1 MVRKVNATLLY
12 SRRFVN
18 YFRTSPP
25 YISGDSIA
33 DLCGT
38 VLFPHKLWNI
48 KTKFRKGKNPRLVFC
63 PSSKYL
69 HLHKNYNAEE
79 RISILVLGNGDHD
92 FNEVELKQVG
102 QIAEKVYVQNLD
114 HDIDNFEV
122 LPIGI
127 ENLRLGQNGRLALV
141 RKLVSWKDKKS
152 RVLIG
157 PFSNTHPERL
167 ELLELSKSAGLWD
180 IHSGYISPRKYAKIS
195 GEYKFVACPRGNGL
209 DTHRFWETLYRGSI
223 PIVKDSTWARL
234 IARLG
239 IPLLMVPEWTADELS
254 KVVSSATF
262 EDYDPKN
269 IAALWTSYWD
279 VLFNSYLDEI
289 NS

>member
-1 MVRKVNATLLY
+1 MVRRVNAALLY
-12 SRRFVN
+12 LRRFIN

-25 YISGDSIA
+25 YVSGDSIA

-48 KTKFRKGKNPRLVFC
+48 KNKFRKGKNPGLVFC
-63 PSSKYL
+63 SSSNYL
-69 HLHKNYNAEE
+69 M
-79 RISILVLGNGDHD
+79 
-92 FNEVELKQVG
+92 QVG
-102 QIAEKVYVQNLD
+102 QIAKKVYVQNLD
-114 HDIDNFEV
+114 HAIDNFEV

-141 RKLVSWKDKKS
+141 RKRVSWKDKKN

-167 ELLELSKSAGLWD
+167 ELLKLSELTGLWD

-195 GEYKFVACPRGNGL
+195 GEFKFVACPRGNGL

-239 IPLLMVPEWTADELS
+239 IPLLMVPEWTPDELS
-254 KVVSSATF
+254 KVISSATF
-262 EDYDPKN
+262 EDYDPKD

-279 VLFNSYLDEI
+279 VLFTSHLGEI